1 MNYKVLVTSEFKK
14 EIKHLSKKY
23 PSLRKDFEIFIKQ
36 LSQDPLQG
44 TSIGKNCYKVRLAIS
59 SKGKGK
65 SGGAR
70 IITYIQ
76 ILAETVLLISIY
88 DKSEKATIT
97 DKEINDRLKRFLI

>member
-1 MNYKVLVTSEFKK
+1 MNYKILITSEFKK

-23 PSLRKDFEIFIKQ
+23 SSLSKDFEIFIKQ

-44 TSIGKNCYKVRLAIS
+44 TPVGKNCYKVRLAIS

-76 ILAETVLLISIY
+76 ILAETVVLISIY

-97 DKEINDRLKRFLI
+97 DKEINDRLKRFLT